1 MNKDK
6 SSLLDS
12 FYSVSNQSKDKSS
25 QTTKTKVVTYYLKVE
40 NVSYVDLRSTHFGSK
55 SAFINH
61 LIEADM
67 KEHPDIVRMAKD
79 LCDMKDWLLN

>member
-1 MNKDK
+1 MNKDR

-12 FYSVSNQSKDKSS
+12 FYNVTAQGKGKAK
-25 QTTKTKVVTYYLKVE
+25 QIQQTKVVTYSLKAE

-79 LCDMKDWLLN
+79 LCDMKD